1 MSENELKPEELRAL
15 FILMAEADEV
25 SNSYLRQRYGG
36 YALTGKPRERLNAM
50 KLVESRKQGRSGFV
64 HILTD
69 RGWARAKAELE
80 KDDLQ
85 LGTGGIAATC
95 LAVLRGVQRYLKRTG
110 LSASDVFVPDTVQ
123 VTPALASAPAAVPTP
138 ASAAVELPQ
147 ESPVTPPPPA
157 MPLPP
162 EDVEK
167 RIRAAYFE
175 LADEP
180 GRHVPLI
187 KLRAHLTDLPREDV
201 DAALTRMNL
210 LPDVFVV
217 PQSNQKILT
226 PEERAAAVRIGDQDK
241 HQISIEVR

>member
-1 MSENELKPEELRAL
+1 MSENELKPEELRWL

-25 SNSYLRQRYGG
+25 SNSYLQEQYGCT
-36 YALTGKPRERLNAM
+36 LTGTPRKRLNAM
-50 KLVESRKQGRSGFV
+50 KLVESQQKGRPYF
-64 HILTD
+64 HTLTD

-85 LGTGGIAATC
+85 LGTGAAAATC
-95 LAVLRGVQRYLKRTG
+95 LAVLRGVRRYLKRTG
-110 LSASDVFVPDTVQ
+110 LSASEVFVPDTVE
-123 VTPALASAPAAVPTP
+123 VMPAPASEPSVPAPT
-138 ASAAVELPQ
+138 SAAVEAPQ
-147 ESPVTPPPPA
+147 EPLVPPSPA
-157 MPLPP
+157 MPLSP
-162 EDVEK
+162 EEVEK

-187 KLRAHLTDLPREDV
+187 KLRALLTDLPREDV

-210 LPDVFVV
+210 LPDVFVD

-226 PEERAAAVRIGDQDK
+226 PEERAAAVRIGGQDK
-241 HQISIEVR
+241 HQISIEVQ